1 MKHKFSLLRHSL
13 VMRLWRMICITV
25 VPLIMGTLILTGLFL
40 GSLWEE
46 QKELR
51 RRELD
56 LSMSPLAGGLERIE
70 TEMDDVMIQYMTP
83 LTVPYGADTM
93 ASYEMTGNLEKILA
107 ETQLPGAVSVLEKSG
122 RKLYTKFTPDTY
134 EPEEAEAIRTALGQY
149 IAVST
154 GGWSIRSIAG
164 HIFYVR
170 NYQFA
175 NYCLTFRLDLEKYL
189 SESLFGQGLT
199 RESVYFTDGQ
209 DILRITPEHTAKV
222 IDRNWELLGEELG
235 EEWIEWTAEE
245 GGCRL
250 RMNGEPRNGING
262 GVLLFWMFAAAFAC
276 LVLFVLLWWVL
287 RRLILYP
294 LYQLQTGM
302 KQLEEDN
309 LDYRIECGRKAD
321 SAEFQYIYDT
331 FNHMAKEIGL
341 SREKDIKMYQV
352 QLDNLRLQ
360 VNPHMLL
367 KSFNMIYSL
376 AQMKNYEC
384 IQEFSMYLVEY
395 FRYVLKETDSLVPL
409 EKEMHFVESYTGIQK
424 IRFPGAFTSV
434 YKMEE
439 GLEHAMVPPLLVQNF
454 VENAMKYAL
463 IPGKCIEVLINIR
476 SEDNRLLISVC
487 DTGSGIRDEVLEKI
501 RGGQP
506 YTDKRGQKHIGIW
519 NCRRRMEVFYG
530 GDARMDIVSGSGE
543 GTQIWLDLPLIRE
556 KQEGDGYAD
565 FGGG

>member
-189 SESLFGQGLT
+189 SESLFEQGLT

-294 LYQLQTGM
+294 LYRLQKGM
-302 KQLEEDN
+302 KQLEEEN
-309 LDYRIECGRKAD
+309 QDYRIEDRRKAE
-321 SAEFQYIYDT
+321 STEFQYIYDT

-341 SREKDIKMYQV
+341 SREKDIKMYQA

-367 KSFNMIYSL
+367 NSFNMIYSL

>member
-1 MKHKFSLLRHSL
+1 MKHKFSLFRRSL
-13 VMRLWRMICITV
+13 VIRLWRMICITV
-25 VPLIMGTLILTGLFL
+25 VPLILGTLILTGLFL
-40 GSLWEE
+40 GNLWEE
-46 QKELR
+46 QKDLR

-56 LSMSPLAGGLERIE
+56 LSMSPLSGGLERIE
-70 TEMDDVMIQYMTP
+70 TEMDDVMMRYMTP
-83 LTVPYGADTM
+83 LTVPSGADAM
-93 ASYEMTGNLEKILA
+93 ASYEMVGDLEKILA

-149 IAVST
+149 VAVST

-164 HIFYVR
+164 HTFYVR

-199 RESVYFTDGQ
+199 REPVYFTDGQ
-209 DILRITPEHTAKV
+209 AILRITPEHTAKV
-222 IDRNWELLGEELG
+222 IGRNWELLGEELG

-250 RMNGEPRNGING
+250 RMNGETHNGLNSGI
-262 GVLLFWMFAAAFAC
+262 LLFWMLAAVFGC
-276 LVLFVLLWWVL
+276 LVLFVLLWGVL

-294 LYQLQTGM
+294 LYLLQKGM
-302 KQLEEDN
+302 KQLEEEN
-309 LDYRIECGRKAD
+309 LDYRIEYREKAE
-321 SAEFQYIYDT
+321 SSEFQYIYDT
-331 FNHMAKEIGL
+331 FNQMAREIGL
-341 SREKDIKMYQV
+341 SREKDIKMYQA

-367 KSFNMIYSL
+367 NSFNMIYSL
-376 AQMKNYEC
+376 AQMRNFEC

-395 FRYVLKETDSLVPL
+395 FRYVLKETDALVPL

-476 SEDNRLLISVC
+476 SENHRLLISVC
-487 DTGSGIRDEVLEKI
+487 DTGSGIKDEVLEKL
-501 RGGQP
+501 RGGQA

-530 GDARMDIVSGSGE
+530 GEARMDIVSGSGE

-556 KQEGDGYAD
+556 KQEGNGYED

>member
-294 LYQLQTGM
+294 LYRLQKGM
-302 KQLEEDN
+302 KQLEEEN
-309 LDYRIECGRKAD
+309 QDYRIEDRRKAE
-321 SAEFQYIYDT
+321 STEFQYIYDT

-341 SREKDIKMYQV
+341 SREKDIKMYQA

-367 KSFNMIYSL
+367 NSFNMIYSL

-384 IQEFSMYLVEY
+384 IQEFSMYLVVY

>member
-1 MKHKFSLLRHSL
+1 MKHTFSLFGRSL

-25 VPLIMGTLILTGLFL
+25 VPLILGTLILTGLFL
-40 GSLWEE
+40 GNLWKE

-56 LSMSPLAGGLERIE
+56 LSMSSLADGLERIE
-70 TEMDDVMIQYMTP
+70 TEMDDVTIRYMTP
-83 LTVPYGADTM
+83 LTVPSGTDTM
-93 ASYEMTGNLEKILA
+93 VSYEMTGNLDQILE
-107 ETQLPGAVSVLEKSG
+107 ETRLPGSVSVLEKSG
-122 RKLYTKFTPDTY
+122 WKLYTKFTPNTY
-134 EPEEAEAIRTALGQY
+134 ELEEEEAIRAALGQY
-149 IAVST
+149 IALST

-164 HIFYVR
+164 HSYYVR

-189 SESLFGQGLT
+189 SGSLFEQGLT
-199 RESVYFTDGQ
+199 REPVYFTDGSA
-209 DILRITPEHTAKV
+209 ILQVMPEHTAKI
-222 IDRNWELLGEELG
+222 IDRNWNQLGKELG
-235 EEWIEWTAEE
+235 KKWIEWMAEE
-245 GGCRL
+245 SGCRL
-250 RMNGEPRNGING
+250 RMNWETRSGIRG
-262 GVLLFWMFAAAFAC
+262 GVLLFWMIAAAFAC
-276 LVLFVLLWWVL
+276 LVLLVLLWWVL

-294 LYQLQTGM
+294 LYLLQKGM
-302 KQLEEDN
+302 KQLQEEN
-309 LDYRIECGRKAD
+309 LDYRIEYREKAE
-321 SAEFQYIYDT
+321 STEFQYIYDT
-331 FNHMAKEIGL
+331 FNRMAKEIGL
-341 SREKDIKMYQV
+341 SREKDIKMYQA

-367 KSFNMIYSL
+367 NSFNMIYSL
-376 AQMKNYEC
+376 AQVKNYEC

-395 FRYVLKETDSLVPL
+395 FRYVLKETDALVPL

-439 GLEHAMVPPLLVQNF
+439 GMERALVPPLLVQNF

-476 SEDNRLLISVC
+476 SEESRLLISVC
-487 DTGSGIRDEVLEKI
+487 DTGSGIKEEVLEKL
-501 RGGQP
+501 RGGEV
-506 YTDKRGQKHIGIW
+506 YTDRRGQKHIGIW

-530 GDARMDIVSGSGE
+530 GDARMDIVSGRGE

-556 KQEGDGYAD
+556 KQEGKGYED
-565 FGGG
+565 FGGR

>member
-93 ASYEMTGNLEKILA
+93 VSYEMTGNLEKILA

-294 LYQLQTGM
+294 LYRLQKGM
-302 KQLEEDN
+302 KQLEEEN
-309 LDYRIECGRKAD
+309 LDYRIEDRRKAE
-321 SAEFQYIYDT
+321 STEFQYIYDT

-341 SREKDIKMYQV
+341 SREKDIKMYQA

-367 KSFNMIYSL
+367 NSFNMIYSL

>member
-1 MKHKFSLLRHSL
+1 
-13 VMRLWRMICITV
+13 
-25 VPLIMGTLILTGLFL
+25 
-40 GSLWEE
+40 
-46 QKELR
+46 
-51 RRELD
+51 
-56 LSMSPLAGGLERIE
+56 
-70 TEMDDVMIQYMTP
+70 MDDVMMRYMTP
-83 LTVPYGADTM
+83 LTVPSGADAM
-93 ASYEMTGNLEKILA
+93 ASYEMVGDLEKILA

-149 IAVST
+149 VAVST

-164 HIFYVR
+164 HTFYVR

-199 RESVYFTDGQ
+199 REPVYFTDGQ
-209 DILRITPEHTAKV
+209 AILRITPEHTAKV
-222 IDRNWELLGEELG
+222 IGRNWELLGEELG

-250 RMNGEPRNGING
+250 RMNGETHNGLNSGI
-262 GVLLFWMFAAAFAC
+262 LLFWMLAAVFGC

-294 LYQLQTGM
+294 LYLLQKGM
-302 KQLEEDN
+302 KQLEEEN
-309 LDYRIECGRKAD
+309 LDYRIEYREKAE
-321 SAEFQYIYDT
+321 SSEFQYIYDT
-331 FNHMAKEIGL
+331 FNQMAREIGL
-341 SREKDIKMYQV
+341 SREKDIKMYQA

-367 KSFNMIYSL
+367 NSFNMIYSL
-376 AQMKNYEC
+376 AQMRNFEC

-395 FRYVLKETDSLVPL
+395 FRYVLKETDALVPL

-476 SEDNRLLISVC
+476 SENHRLLISVC
-487 DTGSGIRDEVLEKI
+487 DTGSGIKDEVLEKL
-501 RGGQP
+501 RGGQA

-530 GDARMDIVSGSGE
+530 GEARMDIVSGSGE

-556 KQEGDGYAD
+556 KQEGNGYED

>member
-222 IDRNWELLGEELG
+222 IDRNWELLGRNWG
-235 EEWIEWTAEE
+235 
-245 GGCRL
+245 
-250 RMNGEPRNGING
+250 RNG
-262 GVLLFWMFAAAFAC
+262 
-276 LVLFVLLWWVL
+276 
-287 RRLILYP
+287 
-294 LYQLQTGM
+294 
-302 KQLEEDN
+302 
-309 LDYRIECGRKAD
+309 
-321 SAEFQYIYDT
+321 
-331 FNHMAKEIGL
+331 
-341 SREKDIKMYQV
+341 
-352 QLDNLRLQ
+352 
-360 VNPHMLL
+360 
-367 KSFNMIYSL
+367 
-376 AQMKNYEC
+376 
-384 IQEFSMYLVEY
+384 
-395 FRYVLKETDSLVPL
+395 
-409 EKEMHFVESYTGIQK
+409 
-424 IRFPGAFTSV
+424 
-434 YKMEE
+434 
-439 GLEHAMVPPLLVQNF
+439 
-454 VENAMKYAL
+454 
-463 IPGKCIEVLINIR
+463 
-476 SEDNRLLISVC
+476 
-487 DTGSGIRDEVLEKI
+487 
-501 RGGQP
+501 
-506 YTDKRGQKHIGIW
+506 
-519 NCRRRMEVFYG
+519 
-530 GDARMDIVSGSGE
+530 
-543 GTQIWLDLPLIRE
+543 
-556 KQEGDGYAD
+556 
-565 FGGG
+565 